1 MEFHLPFFFIFSDLK
16 KISSTGSFFISQ
28 TDIMKQLVF
37 SFLSIL
43 VLGNAYAQKSLKV
56 IKVKETERIEKMLSS
71 DEMQGRRTFTPGIE
85 KAANFIADEFDKIGL
100 QKWNNGSSYLQ
111 SFSMIRAKV
120 TGIKASVDGSAA
132 DPKKINVVSVF
143 PTLNMNSGSGYQ
155 VVTIGKGANYVTEVR
170 KAMGGSKNT
179 LLLVDTSHAAMFAR
193 FPQRGGQYYPTQ
205 NNVVLLLT
213 DKAPSSL
220 TVELKQEITEMPLAN
235 VVGILPGKSKP
246 NEYVIFSGH
255 YDHLGINTRNMVNN
269 DSIYNGAN
277 DDAAGTT
284 AMIMLAKYFSK
295 LKDNERTLVFAAF
308 TAEEIGGFGA
318 TYFSKQFDPAQVMA
332 MFNIEM
338 IGTES
343 KWGKNSAYITGFEKT
358 SMGEILQKNLEGTG
372 FTFHPDPYPT
382 QQLFYRSDNA
392 TLARLGVPAHTIS
405 TSKMDSEPNYHKA
418 SDEIGTLDMENMTA
432 IIRAIA
438 LSSRGIVAGKETP
451 TRVDA
456 STLR

>member
-1 MEFHLPFFFIFSDLK
+1 
-16 KISSTGSFFISQ
+16 
-28 TDIMKQLVF
+28 MKHFVF
-37 SFLSIL
+37 SLIAT
-43 VLGNAYAQKSLKV
+43 VLCSGLYSQKALKV
-56 IKVKETERIEKMLSS
+56 IKVNETERIERILSS
-71 DEMQGRRTFTPGIE
+71 DEMQGRRTFTAGIE
-85 KAANFIADEFDKIGL
+85 KAANFIASEFEKIGL
-100 QKWNNGSSYLQ
+100 QKWNNGNSHLQ
-111 SFSMIRAKV
+111 SFSMIRTK
-120 TGIKASVDGSAA
+120 TTSLKAMVDGNTA
-132 DPKKINVVSVF
+132 DPKKINVVSVQ
-143 PTLNMNSGSGYQ
+143 PALNINGTSGYE
-155 VVTIGKGANYVTEVR
+155 VVKIPKGANYVTEVR
-170 KAMGGSKNT
+170 KAIGGSKNT

-193 FPQRGGQYYPTQ
+193 FPQRGGQYYGSQ
-205 NNVVLLLT
+205 SNVVLLLT
-213 DKAPSSL
+213 DKSSADVS
-220 TVELKQEITEMPLAN
+220 VELKQEITDMPLAN
-235 VVGILPGKSKP
+235 VVGIIPGKSKA

-358 SMGEILQKNLEGTG
+358 NMGEILQKNLEGTG
-372 FTFHPDPYPT
+372 FTFHPDPYPA

-438 LSSRGIVAGKETP
+438 LSSRGIVSGKETP
-451 TRVDA
+451 SRVDVSA
-456 STLR
+456 LR